1 MKQGTLLRD
10 NRLLAAVAFMLIA
23 AGVYAAHLQGGVSM
37 ELGDV
42 LLSIKSHQE
51 GGLVVSFIKAH

>member
-10 NRLLAAVAFMLIA
+10 NRLLAALAFMLIA
-23 AGVYAAHLQGGVSM
+23 AAVYAAHLQGGVSM

-42 LLSIKSHQE
+42 LLSIKTHQE
-51 GGLVVSFIKAH
+51 GGLIVSCIKAH